1 VGLWSADDSASHSP
15 FITTSKNVQI
25 CHGTIEQAIKTF
37 TPTIIHDNGIWLQ
50 HHHAATTLSRRY
62 DTPRIVSTR
71 GMLLGWARKHK
82 RFKKFIAWHLYQRRD
97 LSNADILHATSEAE
111 ATELRRLVPHAN
123 ICCIPNGIDFCEET
137 HGQSCKTMKTL
148 LFVGRLYPVKGLPML
163 IEAWN
168 TIRPAD
174 WTLRIVGPDSTG
186 HSELL
191 RNMIAKWHLHDAID
205 LAGERV
211 GDELDREY
219 RSASALVLPSYSENF
234 GMVVGEAMAYGLPVI
249 TTQGTPWESLV
260 KINAGWW
267 VPPTV
272 EGITNALRE
281 LTSRSRES
289 LAEMG
294 KRGRQLAEREFGWN
308 KVANDFL
315 KVYLGLLNSRNRGR

>member
-1 VGLWSADDSASHSP
+1 
-15 FITTSKNVQI
+15 
-25 CHGTIEQAIKTF
+25 
-37 TPTIIHDNGIWLQ
+37 
-50 HHHAATTLSRRY
+50 
-62 DTPRIVSTR
+62 
-71 GMLLGWARKHK
+71 
-82 RFKKFIAWHLYQRRD
+82 
-97 LSNADILHATSEAE
+97 
-111 ATELRRLVPHAN
+111 
-123 ICCIPNGIDFCEET
+123 
-137 HGQSCKTMKTL
+137 
-148 LFVGRLYPVKGLPML
+148 
-163 IEAWN
+163 
-168 TIRPAD
+168 
-174 WTLRIVGPDSTG
+174 
-186 HSELL
+186 
-191 RNMIAKWHLHDAID
+191 MIAKWHLQDAID

-315 KVYLGLLNSRNRGR
+315 KVYRGLLNSRNRGR